1 MQKLWSSKSRR
12 SHPVPPEDVD
22 VAIAPSSD
30 ESHSESDNRE
40 SDPQEGDPSEM
51 TNSPIFGKYFP
62 KSIKTY
68 LARQINISWDGAS
81 NWLILALGVGG
92 VAIVTAWGLKYLTA
106 PEATS
111 ASSFSCKSK
120 ISGEWQTPS
129 GKVSLQEKENN
140 QVLGKYEYNHFER
153 GKVSGEFTGQQFNNV
168 VNFEWQENTPQSSQ
182 QGKGI
187 FVFGEGCNEFYGSY
201 GTGDNTNNFGSWQG
215 SRLINKAK

>member
-22 VAIAPSSD
+22 TAIAPPSD
-30 ESHSESDNRE
+30 ESNSENDHSDSD
-40 SDPQEGDPSEM
+40 SQEIDAPKM
-51 TNSPIFGKYFP
+51 IDVPMFGKYLP
-62 KSIKTY
+62 ESIKTY
-68 LARQINISWDGAS
+68 LPRQINISWDGTS

-92 VAIVTAWGLKYLTA
+92 VVVVTAWSLQYLIA
-106 PEATS
+106 PEATPV
-111 ASSFSCKSK
+111 SSLSCKSK

-129 GKVSLQEKENN
+129 GKVSLQEKDNN
-140 QVLGKYEYNHFER
+140 QVLGKYEYNNFER

-168 VNFEWQENTPQSSQ
+168 INFEWQENTAQSSQ

-201 GTGDNTNNFGSWQG
+201 GTGNNTNNFGNWQG
-215 SRLINKAK
+215 LRLINKAK